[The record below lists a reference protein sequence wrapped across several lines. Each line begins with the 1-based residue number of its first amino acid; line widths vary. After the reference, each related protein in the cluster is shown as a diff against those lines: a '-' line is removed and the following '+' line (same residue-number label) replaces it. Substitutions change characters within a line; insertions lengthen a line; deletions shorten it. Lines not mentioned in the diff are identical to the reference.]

1 MNPEPEN
8 EKKEKRPP
16 RYLGAGLVL
25 GVGMGAALGNI
36 AVGIAVGLAIGA
48 ALSSYHKEKQQ
59 NENDA
64 DDEGSHDDGEVKE

>member
-36 AVGIAVGLAIGA
+36 AVGLAIGA
-48 ALSSYHKEKQQ
+48 ALESYHKEKQQ